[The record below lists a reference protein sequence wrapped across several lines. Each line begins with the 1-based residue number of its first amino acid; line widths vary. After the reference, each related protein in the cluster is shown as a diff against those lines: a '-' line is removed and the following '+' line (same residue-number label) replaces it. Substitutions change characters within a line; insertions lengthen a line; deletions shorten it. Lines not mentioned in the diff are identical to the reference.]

1 MQVPKPES
9 LLRDCAARAGV
20 VKRNR
25 ARLDVNYADTLILVS
40 KWSRSDDWRDRL
52 LSVICACGARKTEV
66 LDKRIKF
73 QEALEDTLAR
83 APGTQWLLQIGVIKD
98 RSQVFTPSEDGDDDH
113 AGVVMMTGKIVTKPV
128 EFGLTCQEVLDAIEL
143 VRSCTDTQG
152 LTRMQ
157 IGHKYGADLVAKVK
171 AEFPVASSKNAR
183 LGTHFLRAIYVN
195 AAFHHRDR
203 RMGGCSLT
211 GFIYDMLCHDRI
223 EHSVSYQTVHID
235 WGMNVP
241 VTADL
246 EGTVDAEEEE
256 AITTLRRQVA
266 ELQSR
271 PLHLIRMS
279 TFRRLVVDPIAPMAL
294 SEAGG
299 GVGAGLEM
307 RDVLGNKR
315 QRGIPVGAEVFLRK
329 VDQSWQVVKKPKIC
343 RGELRRVPQMRSV
356 INEMQAA
363 GLPMTRAN
371 LSRLG
376 FGKARSLSRH
386 MAKVAANIAID
397 PLATIEEM
405 RWAELAFPPVV
416 APS

>member
-1 MQVPKPES
+1 
-9 LLRDCAARAGV
+9 
-20 VKRNR
+20 
-25 ARLDVNYADTLILVS
+25 
-40 KWSRSDDWRDRL
+40 
-52 LSVICACGARKTEV
+52 
-66 LDKRIKF
+66 
-73 QEALEDTLAR
+73 
-83 APGTQWLLQIGVIKD
+83 
-98 RSQVFTPSEDGDDDH
+98 
-113 AGVVMMTGKIVTKPV
+113 
-128 EFGLTCQEVLDAIEL
+128 
-143 VRSCTDTQG
+143 
-152 LTRMQ
+152 
-157 IGHKYGADLVAKVK
+157 
-171 AEFPVASSKNAR
+171 
-183 LGTHFLRAIYVN
+183 
-195 AAFHHRDR
+195 
-203 RMGGCSLT
+203 
-211 GFIYDMLCHDRI
+211 
-223 EHSVSYQTVHID
+223 
-235 WGMNVP
+235 MNVP

-376 FGKARSLSRH
+376 FGKARRLSRH

-416 APS
+416 VPS